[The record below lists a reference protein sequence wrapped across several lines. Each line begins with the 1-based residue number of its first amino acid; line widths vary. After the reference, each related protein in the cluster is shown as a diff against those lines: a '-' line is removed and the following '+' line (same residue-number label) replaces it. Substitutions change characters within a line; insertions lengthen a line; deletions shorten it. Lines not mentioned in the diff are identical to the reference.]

1 VARYAVF
8 GYCLQSPIELP
19 ELEPAEGVSCDWH
32 LEVDS
37 RPVTAEDAEEIGSE
51 IVYGDLT
58 VRAFSVGHGFRLV
71 FDDTGTFDVYRP
83 HRRIAWHPG
92 AGASD
97 AAVRADLLGR
107 VMALVAHADGHLA
120 LHASAVSINGQA
132 IAFVG
137 PKHAGKSTLAM
148 ALVRHGARLLTD
160 DLLVVR
166 LGGGRLLATPGV
178 QRVRLWPDSARAL
191 KAHVNGEGGAKPV
204 VERLTADQLERN
216 PVPLSACY
224 VLEAARPTSSAP
236 VRRERLTAVHAAL
249 TCVRF
254 SKLGALGGGP
264 IGPAVLDRGA
274 RLAGH
279 VPMYSLAVQRDL
291 DALDEAA
298 RIVVGLHEGR
308 HASPAAAVR

>member
-1 VARYAVF
+1 MASYAVF
-8 GYCLQSPIELP
+8 GYRLQSPIELP
-19 ELEPAEGVSCDWH
+19 ELEPADDASCDWC
-32 LEVDS
+32 LAVDP
-37 RPVTAEDAEEIGSE
+37 RPATADDAEEIGSE
-51 IVYGDLT
+51 TVYGDIT
-58 VRAFSVGHGFRLV
+58 VRAFSLGHGFRLV

-107 VMALVAHADGHLA
+107 VMALVAHADGHVA
-120 LHASAVSINGQA
+120 LHASAVSINGHA

-160 DLLVVR
+160 DLLVIR
-166 LGGGRLLATPGV
+166 LGGGRALATPGV

-191 KAHVNGEGGAKPV
+191 KANVNGEGGAKPV
-204 VERLTADQLERN
+204 VERLTAGQLEGT

-224 VLEAARPTSSAP
+224 VLEAARPPSSAP
-236 VRRERLTAVHAAL
+236 VRRERVTAVHAAL

-254 SKLGALGGGP
+254 SKLGALAGGP
-264 IGPAVLDRGA
+264 IGPAVLDRAA

-279 VPMYSLAVQRDL
+279 VPMFSLAVQRDL
-291 DALDEAA
+291 DALDDAA
-298 RIVVGLHEGR
+298 HILVGLHEAR
-308 HASPAAAVR
+308 HTSPAAAVR